1 MTPEILNQA
10 VRICRIR
17 IGEMP
22 TTTDEKIDNAI
33 NEIKNLFGP
42 DNIDSVRLKQE
53 LQTIYS
59 TQIETFRILVGRERR
74 LPWLNEFKANNQSE
88 WKFWKRYREYLENKG
103 FAPRI
108 IENLD
113 ILTDKILD
121 NMFNPRLNDIQLSKK
136 GLVVGQV
143 QSGKTANYTGL
154 ICKAA
159 DAGFNFIIVLA
170 GIHNNLRSQTQAR
183 LDEGFLGFD
192 TQFERFYANNAQN
205 KIGVGRSSL
214 YPNLVAHSI
223 TTSEE
228 KGDFTKRAAGI
239 VNFNTS
245 DPILLVIKKN
255 TKILERLYT
264 WLKTQSNDNKLNS
277 KSVLIIDDEADNASI
292 NTNNTNKKELNPTKI
307 NGWIR
312 KIIDIFN
319 RTAYVG
325 YTATPFA
332 NIFIAQ
338 DDTDLFPRD
347 FIINLPAP
355 SNYIGPE
362 KVFGTSLTPDE
373 NNDDILPI
381 VFKIS
386 DYSNF
391 VPEGH
396 KKDDDKPSF
405 SNIPESLK
413 KAIKCFIVTCAIRI
427 ARGQGNKHNSMLIHL
442 SRFQVWQNT
451 IKNLIEDLF
460 RYYKQEIEAND
471 PDMLEEFRH
480 IFEEDTDNYTSYTS
494 TTKKILNS
502 SLSTIDN
509 NMQVHTWEEIK
520 PLLNQA
526 AQKII
531 VKSINGSSGD
541 VIDYQQNE
549 KTGISVIAI
558 GGDKLSRG
566 LTLEGLSVSY
576 FLRASK
582 MYDTLMQM
590 GRWFGYRPGYVD
602 LCRLFTSP
610 ELNEWFRHITLASEE
625 LRDEFNYL
633 AESGQTP
640 EQYALK
646 VRQHDGVLQI
656 TAINKMRNTTTVE
669 VSWAGK
675 LRETYQLPMDKGLKQ
690 RNLIATQKLINTLGT
705 PEPKEENSD
714 NYLWRNIGPDDICTY
729 FTEFNVAKSL
739 KKVNLE
745 LICDYIK
752 NLEKQGELTSW
763 SVVLMNKKKTQKTFT
778 FDNGIKVGCF
788 DRTRADEIGDDT
800 YFIKKNH
807 IVGNQ
812 TDEFID
818 LDSKCLQSAMIE
830 TQKRFYLGND
840 PQWAN
845 LNQYGKEQKRI
856 ELDLIWDS
864 LPDEEKR
871 KGWAKEYPSPKIV
884 REEYRSVTNPL
895 LIIYPLNPVYSN
907 IKNSDG
913 TIKIGTTSYTVE
925 DTPFIGFAIAF
936 PHSNK
941 PNNAVTYVVNRVAEY
956 AETEDYFENEDDNNY
971 DGE

>member
-10 VRICRIR
+10 VRHCRLI
-17 IGEMP
+17 IGEEAS
-22 TTTDEKIDNAI
+22 TTDVKIDQAI
-33 NEIKNLFGP
+33 AMVTPLFGAE
-42 DNIDSVRLKQE
+42 NIDTIRLKQE

-59 TQIETFRILVGRERR
+59 TQVESFRILVGRERR
-74 LPWLNEFKANNQSE
+74 QPWLNDFKANEQSE
-88 WKFWKRYREYLENKG
+88 WKFWKRYKEYLENKG

-121 NMFNPRLNDIQLSKK
+121 NMFNPKLNDIQLSKK

-183 LDEGFLGFD
+183 LDEGFLGFG
-192 TQFERFYANNAQN
+192 TQFERVYANNAQN
-205 KIGVGRSSL
+205 KIGVGRSTL

-255 TKILERLYT
+255 VSVLKRLYT
-264 WLKTQSNDNKLNS
+264 WLKTQSNDNKINA
-277 KSVLIIDDEADNASI
+277 KSVLVIDDEADNASV
-292 NTNNTNKKELNPTKI
+292 NTNRPELNPTKI
-307 NGWIR
+307 NGLIR
-312 KIIDIFN
+312 DIINIFN
-319 RTAYVG
+319 RNVYVG

-362 KVFGTSLTPDE
+362 KVFGTSIVPND

-381 VFKIS
+381 VSKIS

-396 KKDDDKPSF
+396 KKDGVKPSF
-405 SNIPESLK
+405 DDIPESLK
-413 KAIKCFIVTCAIRI
+413 TAIKCFIVTCAIRI
-427 ARGQGNKHNSMLIHL
+427 ARGQGCKHNSMLIHV
-442 SRFQVWQNT
+442 SRFQIWQNA
-451 IKNLIEDLF
+451 IKDLIEELF
-460 RYYKQEIEAND
+460 RYYKQEVEAND
-471 PDMLEEFRH
+471 PAMLEELRR
-480 IFEEDTDNYTSYTS
+480 IFEADTNNYTSYTS
-494 TTKKILNS
+494 TTNKILNS

-509 NMQVHTWEEIK
+509 NIQVHTWAEIK
-520 PLLNQA
+520 PLLNRA
-526 AQKII
+526 VQKIV

-541 VIDYQQNE
+541 IIDYQQNE
-549 KTGISVIAI
+549 RTGISVIAI

-602 LCRLFTSP
+602 LCRLFTSE

-656 TAINKMRNTTTVE
+656 TAINKMRNTRQIE

-675 LRETYQLPMDKGLKQ
+675 LRETYQLPMGKGLKQ
-690 RNLIATQKLINTLGT
+690 RNLIATQELINTLGT
-705 PEPKEENSD
+705 SEPPQNNKG
-714 NYLWRNIGPDDICTY
+714 NYLWRNVSPEDICTY
-729 FTEFNVAKSL
+729 FAAFNVAKSL

-745 LICDYIK
+745 LICNYVRK
-752 NLEKQGELTSW
+752 LAQQGELTSW
-763 SVVLMNKKKTQKTFT
+763 RVVLMNKKNAQKQFS
-778 FDNGIKVGCF
+778 FGNNINVGCF
-788 DRTRADEIGDDT
+788 DRNRAKEIGDDT
-800 YFIKKNH
+800 YFIRKNH

-812 TDEFID
+812 EDEFID
-818 LDSKCLQSAMIE
+818 IDNEALNDALIE
-830 TQKRFYLGND
+830 TRAKIQD
-840 PQWAN
+840 W
-845 LNQYGKEQKRI
+845 
-856 ELDLIWDS
+856 S
-864 LPDEEKR
+864 
-871 KGWAKEYPSPKIV
+871 KEYPSPKIV
-884 REEYRSVTNPL
+884 REQYRSVTNPL
-895 LIIYPLNPVYSN
+895 LIIYPLNPICAN
-907 IKNSDG
+907 IKNDDG
-913 TIKIGTTSYTVE
+913 TPKNGTIQYAE
-925 DTPFIGFAIAF
+925 IDPPFIGFAISF
-936 PHSNK
+936 PHSDV
-941 PNNAVTYVVNRVAEY
+941 PNNAVSYIVNRVAEY
-956 AETEDYFENEDDNNY
+956 ADTEDNFDNEDDNNY
-971 DGE
+971 DAE

>member
-1 MTPEILNQA
+1 MTPEILNKA
-10 VRICRIR
+10 VRICRIL

-22 TTTDEKIDNAI
+22 STTDEKIDNAI
-33 NEIKNLFGP
+33 NEVKTLFKSE
-42 DNIDSVRLKQE
+42 NIDAIRLKQE

-59 TQIETFRILVGRERR
+59 TQVDTFRILVGRERR
-74 LPWLNEFKANNQSE
+74 QPWLNDFKDNKQSE
-88 WKFWKRYREYLENKG
+88 WKFWERYKEYLKNKG

-113 ILTDKILD
+113 ILTDRILD
-121 NMFNPRLNDIQLSKK
+121 NMFNPKVNDIQISKK

-170 GIHNNLRSQTQAR
+170 GIHNNLRSQTQTR

-192 TQFERFYANNAQN
+192 TQFERVCAENVQN
-205 KIGVGRSSL
+205 KIGVGCGTL
-214 YPNLVAHSI
+214 YRDLVAHSI
-223 TTSEE
+223 TTSKE

-255 TKILERLYT
+255 VSVLKRLYT
-264 WLKTQSNDNKLNS
+264 WLKTQSSDNKINS
-277 KSVLIIDDEADNASI
+277 KSVLVIDDEADNASV
-292 NTNNTNKKELNPTKI
+292 NTNKPELNPTKI
-307 NGWIR
+307 NGLIR
-312 KIIDIFN
+312 DILNIFN
-319 RTAYVG
+319 RNVYVG

-362 KVFGTSLTPDE
+362 KVFGTSIVPDDS
-373 NNDDILPI
+373 NDDVLPI

-396 KKDDDKPSF
+396 KKEDAKPSF
-405 SNIPESLK
+405 CDIPESLK
-413 KAIKCFIVTCAIRI
+413 TAVKCFILTCAIRI

-442 SRFQVWQNT
+442 SRFQIWQNA
-451 IKNLIEDLF
+451 IKDLIEELF

-471 PDMLEEFRH
+471 PAMLEEFRH
-480 IFEEDTDNYTSYTS
+480 IFEEDSDNYTSYTS
-494 TTKKILNS
+494 TTRKILNS

-509 NMQVHTWEEIK
+509 NMQIHEWEEIK
-520 PLLNQA
+520 PLLNRA

-541 VIDYQQNE
+541 VIDYQQHE

-640 EQYALK
+640 DQYALK
-646 VRQHDGVLQI
+646 VRQHDGALQI
-656 TAINKMRNTTTVE
+656 TAINKMRNTTQIE

-690 RNLIATQKLINTLGT
+690 RNLIATQELINTLGT
-705 PEPKEENSD
+705 SEPPQNNKG
-714 NYLWRNIGPDDICTY
+714 NYLWRNVSPEDICTY
-729 FTEFNVAKSL
+729 FAAFNVAKSL

-745 LICDYIK
+745 LICNYVRK
-752 NLEKQGELTSW
+752 LAQQGELTSW
-763 SVVLMNKKKTQKTFT
+763 RVVLMNKKNAQKQFS
-778 FDNGIKVGCF
+778 FGNNINVGCF
-788 DRTRADEIGDDT
+788 DRNRAKEIGDDT
-800 YFIKKNH
+800 YFIRKNH

-812 TDEFID
+812 EDEFID
-818 LDSKCLQSAMIE
+818 IDNEALNDALIE
-830 TQKRFYLGND
+830 TR
-840 PQWAN
+840 A
-845 LNQYGKEQKRI
+845 RI
-856 ELDLIWDS
+856 QDWS
-864 LPDEEKR
+864 
-871 KGWAKEYPSPKIV
+871 KEYPSPKIV
-884 REEYRSVTNPL
+884 REQYRSVTNPL
-895 LIIYPLNPVYSN
+895 LIIYPLNPICAN
-907 IKNSDG
+907 IKNDDG
-913 TIKIGTTSYTVE
+913 TPKNGTIQYAE
-925 DTPFIGFAIAF
+925 IDPPFIGFAISF
-936 PHSNK
+936 PHSDV
-941 PNNAVTYVVNRVAEY
+941 PNNAVSYIVNRVAEY
-956 AETEDYFENEDDNNY
+956 ADTEDNFDNEDDNNY
-971 DGE
+971 DAE

>member
-1 MTPEILNQA
+1 MITDVLNKA
-10 VRICRIR
+10 VRHCRLI
-17 IGEMP
+17 IGEES
-22 TTTDEKIDNAI
+22 TTTDAKIDEAI
-33 NEIKNLFGP
+33 EMVKVLLGAE
-42 DNIDSVRLKQE
+42 NIDSIHLKQE

-59 TQIETFRILVGRERR
+59 TQVEAFRILVGRERR
-74 LPWLNEFKANNQSE
+74 QPWLNDFKANDQSE
-88 WKFWKRYREYLENKG
+88 WKFWKRYVEYLENKG

-113 ILTDKILD
+113 ILTDRILD
-121 NMFNPRLNDIQLSKK
+121 NTFNPKLNDIQLSKK

-192 TQFERFYANNAQN
+192 TQFERVYANNKES
-205 KIGVGRSSL
+205 KIGVGKGAL

-255 TKILERLYT
+255 VSILKRLYT
-264 WLKTQSNDNKLNS
+264 WLKTQSAGNKINS
-277 KSVLIIDDEADNASI
+277 KSVLIIDDEADNASV
-292 NTNNTNKKELNPTKI
+292 NTNKPDLNPTKI
-307 NGWIR
+307 NGLIR
-312 KIIDIFN
+312 DIINIFN
-319 RTAYVG
+319 RNVYVG

-362 KVFGTSLTPDE
+362 KVFGTSLTPDDS
-373 NNDDILPI
+373 NDDVLPI
-381 VFKIS
+381 VFKTT
-386 DYSNF
+386 DYTEF
-391 VPEGH
+391 IPEGH
-396 KKDDDKPSF
+396 KKDDTKPSF
-405 SNIPESLK
+405 SDLPESLK
-413 KAIKCFIVTCAIRI
+413 TAVKCFIVTCAIRI

-442 SRFQVWQNT
+442 SRFQIWQNS
-451 IKNLIEDLF
+451 IKDLVEQLF

-471 PDMLEEFRH
+471 LATIEEFRR
-480 IFEEDTDNYTSYTS
+480 IFEEDTENYTSYTS
-494 TTKKILNS
+494 TTKNILNS

-509 NMQVHTWEEIK
+509 NMQVHSWEEIK
-520 PLLNQA
+520 PLLKKTA
-526 AQKII
+526 DKII

-549 KTGISVIAI
+549 KTGVSVIAI

-625 LRDEFNYL
+625 LRAEFNYL

-646 VRQHDGVLQI
+646 VRQHDGALQI
-656 TAINKMRNTTTVE
+656 TAINKMRNTTQIE

-675 LRETYQLPMDKGLKQ
+675 LRETYQLPMDKGLKK
-690 RNLIATQKLINTLGT
+690 RNLIATQELINSLGT
-705 PEPKEENSD
+705 PEPKENNSG
-714 NYLWRNIGPDDICTY
+714 NYLWRNVSPEDICNY
-729 FTEFNVAKSL
+729 FSEFNVAKSL

-745 LICDYIK
+745 LICKYIR
-752 NLEKQGELTSW
+752 NLVEQGELTSW
-763 SVVLMNKKKTQKTFT
+763 RVVLMSKNAQKKYSFG
-778 FDNGIKVGCF
+778 NGIIAGCF
-788 DRTRADEIGDDT
+788 DRTRANEIGDDT
-800 YFIKKNH
+800 YFIRKNH

-818 LDSKCLQSAMIE
+818 LDEETINAAIE
-830 TQKRFYLGND
+830 RTIAKK
-840 PQWAN
+840 
-845 LNQYGKEQKRI
+845 KEQG
-856 ELDLIWDS
+856 LDWD
-864 LPDEEKR
+864 KN
-871 KGWAKEYPSPKIV
+871 YPSPKIV
-884 REEYRSVTNPL
+884 REEFRPVTNPL
-895 LIIYPLNPVYSN
+895 LIIYPLNPIHANIMNADGS
-907 IKNSDG
+907 IKND
-913 TIKIGTTSYTVE
+913 TIQYKDE
-925 DTPFIGFAIAF
+925 DDPFIGFAIVF
-936 PHSNK
+936 PSSRLHD
-941 PNNAVTYVVNRVAEY
+941 NAVSYTVNRVAEY
-956 AETEDYFENEDDNNY
+956 AEIEDNFDNEDDNYY
-971 DGE
+971 DAE

>member
-1 MTPEILNQA
+1 MTPEEKYQA
-10 VRICRIR
+10 IQICRQL
-17 IGEMP
+17 IGIDK
-22 TTTDEKIDNAI
+22 TVTTDSEIDQAI
-33 NEIKNLFGP
+33 NKVSLLISLDDNDTKKIK
-42 DNIDSVRLKQE
+42 RE

-59 TQIETFRILVGRERR
+59 TQIETFRILVGRERQ
-74 LPWLNEFKANNQSE
+74 LPWLNEFKANEQSE

-103 FAPRI
+103 FAPRV

-113 ILTDKILD
+113 ILTDRILD
-121 NMFNPRLNDIQLSKK
+121 NMFNPQLSDIKLSKK

-159 DAGFNFIIVLA
+159 DAGFNFIIILA

-192 TQFERFYANNAQN
+192 TQFERVYANNAQN
-205 KIGVGRSSL
+205 KIGVGRSTL

-255 TKILERLYT
+255 VSVLRRLYT
-264 WLKTQSNDNKLNS
+264 WLRTQSDDGKINS
-277 KSVLIIDDEADNASI
+277 KSVLVIDDEADNASV
-292 NTNNTNKKELNPTKI
+292 NTNKSELDPTRI
-307 NGWIR
+307 NGLIR
-312 KIIDIFN
+312 DIINLFN
-319 RTAYVG
+319 RNAYVG

-355 SNYIGPE
+355 SNYVGPE
-362 KVFGTSLTPDE
+362 KVFGTSLTPED
-373 NNDDILPI
+373 NNEDILPI
-381 VFKIS
+381 VFKVS
-386 DYSNF
+386 DYSSF

-396 KKDDDKPSF
+396 KKDDNKPSF
-405 SNIPESLK
+405 DDIPESLK
-413 KAIKCFIVTCAIRI
+413 TAIKCFIITCAIRI
-427 ARGQGNKHNSMLIHL
+427 ARGQGYKHNSMLIHL

-451 IKNLIEDLF
+451 IKELVEQLF
-460 RYYKQEIEAND
+460 RFYKQEIEAND
-471 PDMLEEFRH
+471 PSMIEELRR
-480 IFEEDTDNYTSYTS
+480 IFEEDSINYTSYIS
-494 TTKKILNS
+494 TTAKILNS
-502 SLSTIDN
+502 SLSDIDN
-509 NMQVHTWEEIK
+509 NMQVHSWEEIK
-520 PLLNQA
+520 PLLNRA

-541 VIDYQQNE
+541 VIDYQQYEN
-549 KTGISVIAI
+549 TGVSVIAI

-590 GRWFGYRPGYVD
+590 GRWFGYRAGYVD

-656 TAINKMRNTTTVE
+656 TAINKMRNTRQIE

-690 RNLIATQKLINTLGT
+690 RNLIATQELIDTLGT
-705 PEPKEENSD
+705 PEPKENNNG
-714 NYLWRNIGPDDICTY
+714 NYLWRNVSPENICTY
-729 FTEFNVAKSL
+729 FTAFNVAKSL

-745 LICDYIK
+745 LICNYIR
-752 NLEKQGELTSW
+752 NLVQQGELTSW
-763 SVVLMNKKKTQKTFT
+763 SVVLMNKENASKQFS
-778 FDNGIKVGCF
+778 FGNGITVGCF
-788 DRTRADEIGDDT
+788 DRSRANEIGDDT
-800 YFIKKNH
+800 YFIRKNH
-807 IVGNQ
+807 IIGNQ
-812 TDEFID
+812 KDEFID
-818 LDSKCLQSAMIE
+818 IDENTQIE
-830 TQKRFYLGND
+830 ALSRTVSLMQG
-840 PQWAN
+840 Q
-845 LNQYGKEQKRI
+845 GKV
-856 ELDLIWDS
+856 WDKS
-864 LPDEEKR
+864 
-871 KGWAKEYPSPKIV
+871 YPSPKIV
-884 REEYRSVTNPL
+884 REEYRQVTNPL
-895 LIIYPLNPVYSN
+895 LIIYPLNPACAN
-907 IKNSDG
+907 IKNENGSIKDG
-913 TIKIGTTSYTVE
+913 TVSYTLE
-925 DTPFIGFAIAF
+925 DSPFVGFAISF
-936 PHSNK
+936 PHSNV
-941 PNNAVTYVVNRVAEY
+941 PNNAVSYVVNRVAEY
-956 AETEDYFENEDDNNY
+956 EETEDNFDNENDNIY
-971 DGE
+971 DAE

>member
-10 VRICRIR
+10 VRHCRLI
-17 IGEMP
+17 IGEES
-22 TTTDEKIDNAI
+22 TTTDAKIDQAI
-33 NEIKNLFGP
+33 EMVKNLLGAE
-42 DNIDSVRLKQE
+42 NIDTTRLKRE

-59 TQIETFRILVGRERR
+59 TQIESFRILVGRERR
-74 LPWLNEFKANNQSE
+74 QPWLNDFKANEQSE
-88 WKFWKRYREYLENKG
+88 WKFWKRYKEYLENKG

-113 ILTDKILD
+113 ILTDRILD
-121 NMFNPRLNDIQLSKK
+121 NMFNPKLNDIVLDKK

-192 TQFERFYANNAQN
+192 TQFERVYANNAQN
-205 KIGVGRSSL
+205 KIGVGRSTL

-228 KGDFTKRAAGI
+228 KGDFTRRAAGI
-239 VNFNTS
+239 VNFNTA

-255 TKILERLYT
+255 VSVLRRLYS
-264 WLKTQSNDNKLNS
+264 WLSTQPNVNS
-277 KSVLIIDDEADNASI
+277 KSVLVIDDEADNASV
-292 NTNNTNKKELNPTKI
+292 NTNRPELNPTRI
-307 NGWIR
+307 NGLIR
-312 KIIDIFN
+312 DIINIFN

-362 KVFGTSLTPDE
+362 IVFGTSLTPDE

-381 VFKIS
+381 VFRVS

-405 SNIPESLK
+405 SDLPESLK
-413 KAIKCFIVTCAIRI
+413 TAIKCFIVTCAIRI

-442 SRFQVWQNT
+442 SRFQMWQNS
-451 IKNLIEDLF
+451 IKEIVEQLF

-471 PDMLEEFRH
+471 PAILEEFRC

-494 TTKKILNS
+494 TTNRILNS
-502 SLSTIDN
+502 SFSNIDN
-509 NMQVHTWEEIK
+509 GMQLHTWEEIK
-520 PLLNQA
+520 PLLNRA

-541 VIDYQQNE
+541 VIDYQQNDR
-549 KTGISVIAI
+549 TGISVIAI

-656 TAINKMRNTTTVE
+656 TAINKMRNTRQIE

-675 LRETYQLPMDKGLKQ
+675 LRETYQLPMDRGLKQ
-690 RNLIATQKLINTLGT
+690 RNLVATQDLVNSLGT
-705 PEPKEENSD
+705 PENQKG
-714 NYLWRNIGPDDICTY
+714 NYLWKNVSPEDICVY
-729 FTEFNVAKSL
+729 FSAFNVAKSL

-745 LICDYIK
+745 LICKYIR
-752 NLEKQGELTSW
+752 NLAQQGELTSW
-763 SVVLMNKKKTQKTFT
+763 RVVLMNKGNAQKQFS
-778 FDNGIKVGCF
+778 FGRGINVGCF
-788 DRTRADEIGDDT
+788 DRNRAKEIGDDT
-800 YFIKKNH
+800 YFIRKNH

-812 TDEFID
+812 TDEF
-818 LDSKCLQSAMIE
+818 
-830 TQKRFYLGND
+830 
-840 PQWAN
+840 
-845 LNQYGKEQKRI
+845 
-856 ELDLIWDS
+856 LDL
-864 LPDEEKR
+864 EEDVLNEALNKTISTMR
-871 KGWAKEYPSPKIV
+871 EQGKDWTKPYPSPKIV
-884 REEYRSVTNPL
+884 REEFRSPTNPL
-895 LIIYPLNPVYSN
+895 LIIYPLNPVCAN
-907 IKNSDG
+907 IKNVDG
-913 TIKIGTTSYTVE
+913 SIKVGTTQYTEE

-936 PHSNK
+936 PHSNI
-941 PNNAVTYVVNRVAEY
+941 PNNAVAYVVNRIAEF
-956 AETEDYFENEDDNNY
+956 AETEDNFDNEDDNNY

>member
-10 VRICRIR
+10 VRHCRLI
-17 IGEMP
+17 IGEET
-22 TTTDEKIDNAI
+22 TTTDAKIDRAI
-33 NEIKNLFGP
+33 EMVKNLLGAE
-42 DNIDSVRLKQE
+42 NIDTIRLKQE

-59 TQIETFRILVGRERR
+59 TQVDTFRILVGRERR
-74 LPWLNEFKANNQSE
+74 QPWLNDFKANEQSE
-88 WKFWKRYREYLENKG
+88 WKFWKRYKEYLENKG

-113 ILTDKILD
+113 ILTDRILD
-121 NMFNPRLNDIQLSKK
+121 NMFNPKVNDIQISKK

-170 GIHNNLRSQTQAR
+170 GIHNNLRSQTQTR

-192 TQFERFYANNAQN
+192 TQFERVYANNAQN
-205 KIGVGRSSL
+205 KIGVGRSTL

-255 TKILERLYT
+255 VSVLKRLYT
-264 WLKTQSNDNKLNS
+264 WLKTQSSDNKINS
-277 KSVLIIDDEADNASI
+277 KSVLVIDDEADNASV
-292 NTNNTNKKELNPTKI
+292 NTNKPELNPTKI
-307 NGWIR
+307 NGLIR
-312 KIIDIFN
+312 DILNIFN
-319 RTAYVG
+319 RNVYVG

-373 NNDDILPI
+373 INDDILPI
-381 VFKIS
+381 VFKVS

-405 SNIPESLK
+405 SDIPESLK
-413 KAIKCFIVTCAIRI
+413 TAIKCFIVTCAIRI

-442 SRFQVWQNT
+442 SRFQIWQNA
-451 IKNLIEDLF
+451 IKDLIEELF

-471 PDMLEEFRH
+471 PAMLEEFRH
-480 IFEEDTDNYTSYTS
+480 IFEEDSDNYTSYTS
-494 TTKKILNS
+494 TTRKILNS

-509 NMQVHTWEEIK
+509 NMQIHEWEEIK
-520 PLLNQA
+520 PLLNRA

-541 VIDYQQNE
+541 VIDYQQHE

-656 TAINKMRNTTTVE
+656 TAINKMRNTRQIE

-690 RNLIATQKLINTLGT
+690 RNLIATQELIGTLGT
-705 PEPKEENSD
+705 PESKENNKG
-714 NYLWRNIGPDDICTY
+714 NYLWRNVSPDDICTY
-729 FTEFNVAKSL
+729 FSAFNVAKSL

-745 LICDYIK
+745 LICNYIK
-752 NLEKQGELTSW
+752 KLAQQGELTSW
-763 SVVLMNKKKTQKTFT
+763 RVVLMNKQNAIKQFS
-778 FDNGIKVGCF
+778 FGNGIDVGCF
-788 DRTRADEIGDDT
+788 DRTRAKEIGDDT
-800 YFIKKNH
+800 YFIRKNH

-812 TDEFID
+812 EDEFID
-818 LDSKCLQSAMIE
+818 IDKNVQEIALEKTKSTMH
-830 TQKRFYLGND
+830 
-840 PQWAN
+840 
-845 LNQYGKEQKRI
+845 NQGKEWNK
-856 ELDLIWDS
+856 S
-864 LPDEEKR
+864 
-871 KGWAKEYPSPKIV
+871 YPSPKIV
-884 REEYRSVTNPL
+884 REEFRSVTNPL
-895 LIIYPLNPVYSN
+895 LIIYPLNPVYAN
-907 IKNSDG
+907 IKNADG
-913 TIKIGTTSYTVE
+913 TIKSGTIQYTEE
-925 DTPFIGFAIAF
+925 DTPFIGFAISF
-936 PHSNK
+936 PHSEVRD
-941 PNNAVTYVVNRVAEY
+941 NAVAYAVNRISEY
-956 AETEDYFENEDDNNY
+956 AETEDIFDNEDDNNY
-971 DGE
+971 DAE

>member
-10 VRICRIR
+10 VRHCRLI
-17 IGEMP
+17 IGEES
-22 TTTDEKIDNAI
+22 TTTDAKIDQAI
-33 NEIKNLFGP
+33 EMVKHLLGAE
-42 DNIDSVRLKQE
+42 NIDTIRLKRE

-74 LPWLNEFKANNQSE
+74 QPWLNDLKASGQSE
-88 WKFWKRYREYLENKG
+88 WKFWKRYKEYLENKG

-113 ILTDKILD
+113 ILTDRILD
-121 NMFNPRLNDIQLSKK
+121 NMFNPKLNDIVLGKK

-192 TQFERFYANNAQN
+192 TQFERVYANNAQN
-205 KIGVGRSSL
+205 KIGVGRSTL

-239 VNFNTS
+239 VNFNTA

-255 TKILERLYT
+255 VSVLRRLYS
-264 WLKTQSNDNKLNS
+264 WLSTQSNDSKNS
-277 KSVLIIDDEADNASI
+277 KSVLVIDDEADNASI
-292 NTNNTNKKELNPTKI
+292 NTNRPELNPTRI
-307 NGWIR
+307 NGLIR
-312 KIIDIFN
+312 DIINIFN

-381 VFKIS
+381 VFRVS

-405 SNIPESLK
+405 SDLPESLK
-413 KAIKCFIVTCAIRI
+413 TAIKCFIVTCAIRI
-427 ARGQGNKHNSMLIHL
+427 ARGQSNRHNSMLIHL
-442 SRFQVWQNT
+442 SRFQIWQNS
-451 IKNLIEDLF
+451 IKELVEQLF

-471 PDMLEEFRH
+471 PAILEEFRC

-494 TTKKILNS
+494 TTNKILNS
-502 SLSTIDN
+502 SFSNIDN
-509 NMQVHTWEEIK
+509 DMQLHTWEEIK
-520 PLLNQA
+520 PLLNRA

-549 KTGISVIAI
+549 RTGISVIAI

-656 TAINKMRNTTTVE
+656 TAINKMRNTRQIE

-675 LRETYQLPMDKGLKQ
+675 LRETYQLPMDRGLKQ
-690 RNLIATQKLINTLGT
+690 RNLVATQELINSLGT
-705 PEPKEENSD
+705 PENQKG
-714 NYLWRNIGPDDICTY
+714 NYLWKNVSPEDICAY
-729 FTEFNVAKSL
+729 FSAFNVAKSL

-745 LICDYIK
+745 LICNYIR
-752 NLEKQGELTSW
+752 NLVQQGELTSW
-763 SVVLMNKKKTQKTFT
+763 RVVLMNKGNAQKQFS
-778 FDNGIKVGCF
+778 FGSGINVGCF
-788 DRTRADEIGDDT
+788 DRNRAKEIGDDT
-800 YFIKKNH
+800 YFIRKNH

-818 LDSKCLQSAMIE
+818 LEEDV
-830 TQKRFYLGND
+830 
-840 PQWAN
+840 
-845 LNQYGKEQKRI
+845 LNEALNKTISTMLEQGKDWNKT
-856 ELDLIWDS
+856 
-864 LPDEEKR
+864 
-871 KGWAKEYPSPKIV
+871 YPSPKIV
-884 REEYRSVTNPL
+884 REEFRSTANPL
-895 LIIYPLNPVYSN
+895 LIIYPLNPICAN
-907 IKNSDG
+907 IINADGSIKAG
-913 TIKIGTTSYTVE
+913 TIQYKEE

-936 PHSNK
+936 PHSNI
-941 PNNAVTYVVNRVAEY
+941 PNNAVAYVVNRIAEF
-956 AETEDYFENEDDNNY
+956 AETEDNFDNEDDNNY

>member
-1 MTPEILNQA
+1 MTPETLNQA
-10 VRICRIR
+10 VRHCRLL
-17 IGEMP
+17 IGEEAS
-22 TTTDEKIDNAI
+22 TTDEKIDGAI
-33 NEIKNLFGP
+33 EMVKNLLGA
-42 DNIDSVRLKQE
+42 DNIDAVRLKRE

-59 TQIETFRILVGRERR
+59 TQIEAFRILVGRERR
-74 LPWLNEFKANNQSE
+74 QPWLNEFKANEQSE
-88 WKFWKRYREYLENKG
+88 WRFWKRYKEYLENKS

-121 NMFNPRLNDIQLSKK
+121 NMFNPKLNDIVLDKK

-192 TQFERFYANNAQN
+192 TQFERVYANNAQN
-205 KIGVGRSSL
+205 KIGVGRSTL

-255 TKILERLYT
+255 TKVLERLYT
-264 WLKTQSNDNKLNS
+264 WLKTQSNDNKVNS
-277 KSVLIIDDEADNASI
+277 KSVLIIDDEADNASV
-292 NTNNTNKKELNPTKI
+292 NTNKKELNPTKI

-312 KIIDIFN
+312 DIINIFN

-355 SNYIGPE
+355 PNYIGPE

-381 VFKIS
+381 VFKVT

-405 SNIPESLK
+405 SDLPESLK
-413 KAIKCFIVTCAIRI
+413 TAIKCFIVTCAIRI

-442 SRFQVWQNT
+442 SRFQIWQNS
-451 IKNLIEDLF
+451 IKELVEQLF

-471 PDMLEEFRH
+471 AAILEEFRC
-480 IFEEDTDNYTSYTS
+480 IFEEDTDIYTSYTS
-494 TTKKILNS
+494 TTNKILNS
-502 SLSTIDN
+502 SFSNIDN
-509 NMQVHTWEEIK
+509 DMQLHTWEEIK
-520 PLLNQA
+520 PLLNRA

-541 VIDYQQNE
+541 VIDYQQND

-625 LRDEFNYL
+625 LRDDFNYM

-656 TAINKMRNTTTVE
+656 TAINKMRNTKQIE

-675 LRETYQLPMDKGLKQ
+675 LRETYQLPMDRGLKQ
-690 RNLIATQKLINTLGT
+690 RNLVATQELINSLGT
-705 PEPKEENSD
+705 PENQKG
-714 NYLWRNIGPDDICTY
+714 NYLWKNISPEKICTY
-729 FTEFNVAKSL
+729 FSAFNVAKSL

-745 LICDYIK
+745 LICNYIR
-752 NLEKQGELTSW
+752 NLAQQGELTSW
-763 SVVLMNKKKTQKTFT
+763 RIVLMNKENAQKKFS
-778 FDNGIKVGCF
+778 FGSDISVGCF
-788 DRTRADEIGDDT
+788 DRNRAKEIGDDT
-800 YFIKKNH
+800 YFIRKNH

-818 LDSKCLQSAMIE
+818 LEEDV
-830 TQKRFYLGND
+830 
-840 PQWAN
+840 
-845 LNQYGKEQKRI
+845 LNEALNKTIITMRDQGKDWNK
-856 ELDLIWDS
+856 
-864 LPDEEKR
+864 
-871 KGWAKEYPSPKIV
+871 AYPSPKIV
-884 REEYRSVTNPL
+884 REEFRSVTNPL
-895 LIIYPLNPVYSN
+895 LIIYPLNPICAN
-907 IKNSDG
+907 IKNNDDSIKVG
-913 TIKIGTTSYTVE
+913 TIQYKEE

-936 PHSNK
+936 PHSNI
-941 PNNAVTYVVNRVAEY
+941 PNNAVAYVVNRIAEF
-956 AETEDYFENEDDNNY
+956 AETEDNFDNEDDNNY

>member
-1 MTPEILNQA
+1 MTSEILNQA
-10 VRICRIR
+10 VRHCRLI
-17 IGEMP
+17 IGEES
-22 TTTDEKIDNAI
+22 TTTDAKIDQAI
-33 NEIKNLFGP
+33 EMVKNLLGAE
-42 DNIDSVRLKQE
+42 NIDTIRLKRE

-74 LPWLNEFKANNQSE
+74 QPWLNDFKANEQSE
-88 WKFWKRYREYLENKG
+88 WKFWKRYKEYLENKG

-113 ILTDKILD
+113 ILTDRILD
-121 NMFNPRLNDIQLSKK
+121 NMFNPKLNDIVLGKK

-192 TQFERFYANNAQN
+192 TQFERVYANNAQN
-205 KIGVGRSSL
+205 KIGVGRSTL

-255 TKILERLYT
+255 VSVLRRLYS
-264 WLKTQSNDNKLNS
+264 WLSTQSNDSKNS
-277 KSVLIIDDEADNASI
+277 KSVLVIDDEADNASV
-292 NTNNTNKKELNPTKI
+292 NTNRPELNPTRI
-307 NGWIR
+307 NGLIR
-312 KIIDIFN
+312 DIINIFN
-319 RTAYVG
+319 RNVYVG

-381 VFKIS
+381 VFRVS

-396 KKDDDKPSF
+396 KKDDDKPSI
-405 SNIPESLK
+405 SDLPESLK
-413 KAIKCFIVTCAIRI
+413 TAIKCFIVTCAIRI

-442 SRFQVWQNT
+442 SRFQIWQNT
-451 IKNLIEDLF
+451 IKEIVEQLF

-471 PDMLEEFRH
+471 PSILEEFRC

-494 TTKKILNS
+494 TTNKILNS
-502 SLSTIDN
+502 SFSNIDN
-509 NMQVHTWEEIK
+509 DMRLHTWEEIK
-520 PLLNQA
+520 PLLNRA

-541 VIDYQQNE
+541 VIDYQQNDR
-549 KTGISVIAI
+549 TGISVIAI

-656 TAINKMRNTTTVE
+656 TAINKMRNTRQIE

-675 LRETYQLPMDKGLKQ
+675 LRETYQLPMDRGLKQ
-690 RNLIATQKLINTLGT
+690 RNLVATQELINSLGT
-705 PEPKEENSD
+705 PENQKG
-714 NYLWRNIGPDDICTY
+714 NYLWKNVSPEDICTY
-729 FTEFNVAKSL
+729 FSAFNVAKSL

-745 LICDYIK
+745 LICKYIRK
-752 NLEKQGELTSW
+752 LAQQGELTSW
-763 SVVLMNKKKTQKTFT
+763 RVVLMNKENAQKHFS
-778 FDNGIKVGCF
+778 FSSGINVGCF
-788 DRTRADEIGDDT
+788 DRNRAKEIGDDT
-800 YFIKKNH
+800 YFIRKNH

-818 LDSKCLQSAMIE
+818 LE
-830 TQKRFYLGND
+830 EGV
-840 PQWAN
+840 
-845 LNQYGKEQKRI
+845 LNEALNKTVITMQEQGKNWNKT
-856 ELDLIWDS
+856 
-864 LPDEEKR
+864 
-871 KGWAKEYPSPKIV
+871 YPSPKIV
-884 REEYRSVTNPL
+884 REEFRSPTNPL
-895 LIIYPLNPVYSN
+895 LIIYPLNPVCAN
-907 IKNSDG
+907 IYINDLPKAG
-913 TIKIGTTSYTVE
+913 TIQYTEE

-936 PHSNK
+936 PHSNIS
-941 PNNAVTYVVNRVAEY
+941 NNAVAYVVNRIDEF
-956 AETEDYFENEDDNNY
+956 AETEDNFDNEDDNNY

>member
-1 MTPEILNQA
+1 MLNQA

-17 IGEMP
+17 IGEIS
-22 TTTDEKIDNAI
+22 TTTDAKINNAI
-33 NEIKNLFGP
+33 NEVKALFGAN
-42 DNIDSVRLKQE
+42 NIDAIRLKQE
-53 LQTIYS
+53 LQAIYS
-59 TQIETFRILVGRERR
+59 TQVDTFRILVGRERR
-74 LPWLNEFKANNQSE
+74 QPWLKDFKANEQSE
-88 WKFWKRYREYLENKG
+88 WKFWKRYKEYLENKG

-113 ILTDKILD
+113 SLTDKILD
-121 NMFNPRLNDIQLSKK
+121 NMFNPKINDIQLSKK

-192 TQFERFYANNAQN
+192 TQFERVYANNAQN
-205 KIGVGRSSL
+205 KIGVGRSTQ

-255 TKILERLYT
+255 VSVLKRLYT
-264 WLKTQSNDNKLNS
+264 WLKTQSNDSKINS
-277 KSVLIIDDEADNASI
+277 KSVLVIDDEADNASI
-292 NTNNTNKKELNPTKI
+292 NTNKSDMDPTKI
-307 NGWIR
+307 NGLIR
-312 KIIDIFN
+312 DITNIFN
-319 RTAYVG
+319 RNVYVG

-355 SNYIGPE
+355 SNYIGPD
-362 KVFGTSLTPDE
+362 KVFGTTLIPDE
-373 NNDDILPI
+373 SNDDILPI
-381 VFKIS
+381 VSKVS

-396 KKDDDKPSF
+396 KKDGRKPSF
-405 SNIPESLK
+405 DDIPESLK
-413 KAIKCFIVTCAIRI
+413 TAIKCFIVTCAIRI
-427 ARGQGNKHNSMLIHL
+427 ARGQVNKHNSMLIHL
-442 SRFQVWQNT
+442 SRYQIWQNS
-451 IKNLIEDLF
+451 IKELIEQLF
-460 RYYKQEIEAND
+460 RFYKQEIEAND
-471 PDMLEEFRH
+471 PAMLEEFRH

-502 SLSTIDN
+502 SLATIDN
-509 NMQVHTWEEIK
+509 NMQIHTWEEIK
-520 PLLNQA
+520 PLLNRA

-541 VIDYQQNE
+541 VIDYQQND

-656 TAINKMRNTTTVE
+656 TAINKMRNTKQIE

-690 RNLIATQKLINTLGT
+690 RNLIATQELINSLGM
-705 PEPKEENSD
+705 PEPKENNSG
-714 NYLWRNIGPDDICTY
+714 NYLWRNVSPESICTY
-729 FTEFNVAKSL
+729 FTAFNVAKSL
-739 KKVNLE
+739 KKVNLD

-752 NLEKQGELTSW
+752 NLVQQGELTSW
-763 SVVLMNKKKTQKTFT
+763 CVVLMNKENAQKRFS
-778 FDNGIKVGCF
+778 FDNGIDVGCF

-800 YFIKKNH
+800 YFIRKNH
-807 IVGNQ
+807 IIGNQ

-818 LDSKCLQSAMIE
+818 LSDDIL
-830 TQKRFYLGND
+830 ND
-840 PQWAN
+840 ARN
-845 LNQYGKEQKRI
+845 KTVISMLNQGKEWNKT
-856 ELDLIWDS
+856 
-864 LPDEEKR
+864 
-871 KGWAKEYPSPKIV
+871 YPSPKIV
-884 REEYRSVTNPL
+884 REEFRPVTNPL
-895 LIIYPLNPVYSN
+895 LIIYPLNPICAN
-907 IKNSDG
+907 IKNADGSSKSG
-913 TIKIGTTSYTVE
+913 TIQYVE
-925 DTPFIGFAIAF
+925 TDSPFVGFAIAF
-936 PHSNK
+936 PNSNVRD
-941 PNNAVTYVVNRVAEY
+941 NAVTYTVNRVAEY
-956 AETEDYFENEDDNNY
+956 AETEDNFDNEDDNNY
-971 DGE
+971 DA

>member
-1 MTPEILNQA
+1 MTPDILNQA

-17 IGEMP
+17 IGEKN
-22 TTTDEKIDNAI
+22 TATDEEIDCAI
-33 NEIKNLFGP
+33 NDVKSLFGS
-42 DNIDSVRLKQE
+42 DNIDAIRLKQE

-59 TQIETFRILVGRERR
+59 TQVDTFRILVGRDRR
-74 LPWLNEFKANNQSE
+74 QPWLNDFKANGQSE
-88 WKFWKRYREYLENKG
+88 WKFWKRYKEYLENKG

-121 NMFNPRLNDIQLSKK
+121 NMFNPKINDIQLSKK

-192 TQFERFYANNAQN
+192 TQFERVYANNAQN
-205 KIGVGRSSL
+205 KIGVGRSTQF
-214 YPNLVAHSI
+214 PNLVAHSI

-228 KGDFTKRAAGI
+228 KGDFTKHAAGI

-255 TKILERLYT
+255 VSVLKRLYT
-264 WLKTQSNDNKLNS
+264 WLKTQSNNSKINS
-277 KSVLIIDDEADNASI
+277 KSVLVVDDEADNASV
-292 NTNNTNKKELNPTKI
+292 NTNKPELNPTKI
-307 NGWIR
+307 NGLIR
-312 KIIDIFN
+312 DIINIFN
-319 RTAYVG
+319 RNVYVG

-355 SNYIGPE
+355 TNYIGPE

-373 NNDDILPI
+373 SNDDILPI
-381 VFKIS
+381 VFKVS

-405 SNIPESLK
+405 SDIPESLK
-413 KAIKCFIVTCAIRI
+413 TAIKCFIVTCAIRI

-442 SRFQVWQNT
+442 SRFQIWQNS

-471 PDMLEEFRH
+471 RTMLEEFRH

-494 TTKKILNS
+494 TTNKILNS
-502 SLSTIDN
+502 SLATIDN
-509 NMQVHTWEEIK
+509 NMQIHTWEEIK
-520 PLLNQA
+520 PLLNRA
-526 AQKII
+526 VQKII

-549 KTGISVIAI
+549 RNGISVIAI

-656 TAINKMRNTTTVE
+656 TAINKMRNTKQIE

-690 RNLIATQKLINTLGT
+690 RNLIATQELVNILGT
-705 PEPKEENSD
+705 PEPKENNSD
-714 NYLWRNIGPDDICTY
+714 NYLWRNVSPEDVCTY
-729 FTEFNVAKSL
+729 FTAFNVAKSL

-745 LICDYIK
+745 LICNYIRK
-752 NLEKQGELTSW
+752 LVQQGELTSW
-763 SVVLMNKKKTQKTFT
+763 HVVLMNKENANKKFS
-778 FDNGIKVGCF
+778 FGPSIDVGCF

-818 LDSKCLQSAMIE
+818 IDEDI
-830 TQKRFYLGND
+830 
-840 PQWAN
+840 
-845 LNQYGKEQKRI
+845 LNEALNNTIATMHEQGKDWNK
-856 ELDLIWDS
+856 S
-864 LPDEEKR
+864 
-871 KGWAKEYPSPKIV
+871 YPSPKIV
-884 REEYRSVTNPL
+884 RERFRSVINPL
-895 LIIYPLNPVYSN
+895 LIIYPLNPVYAN
-907 IKNSDG
+907 IKNADG
-913 TIKIGTTSYTVE
+913 TIKSGTIQYTEE
-925 DTPFIGFAIAF
+925 DSPFIGFAIAF
-936 PHSNK
+936 PHSEVHD
-941 PNNAVTYVVNRVAEY
+941 NAVTYIVNRVAEY
-956 AETEDYFENEDDNNY
+956 AETEDNFDNEDDNNY
-971 DGE
+971 DEE

>member
-10 VRICRIR
+10 VRHCRLI
-17 IGEMP
+17 IGEES
-22 TTTDEKIDNAI
+22 TTTDAKIDQAI
-33 NEIKNLFGP
+33 EMVKNLLGAE
-42 DNIDSVRLKQE
+42 NIDTIRLKRE

-74 LPWLNEFKANNQSE
+74 QPWLNDFKANEQSE
-88 WKFWKRYREYLENKG
+88 WKFWKRYKEYLENKG

-113 ILTDKILD
+113 ILTDRILD
-121 NMFNPRLNDIQLSKK
+121 NMFNPKLNDIVLGKK

-159 DAGFNFIIVLA
+159 DTGFNFIIVLA

-192 TQFERFYANNAQN
+192 TQFERVYANNAQN
-205 KIGVGRSSL
+205 KIGVGRSTL

-255 TKILERLYT
+255 VSVLRRLYS
-264 WLKTQSNDNKLNS
+264 WLSTQPNDSKNS
-277 KSVLIIDDEADNASI
+277 KSVLVIDDEADNASV
-292 NTNNTNKKELNPTKI
+292 NTNRSELNPTRI
-307 NGWIR
+307 NGLIR
-312 KIIDIFN
+312 DIINIFN
-319 RTAYVG
+319 RNVYVG

-338 DDTDLFPRD
+338 DETDLFPRD

-381 VFKIS
+381 VFRVS

-405 SNIPESLK
+405 SDLPESLRT
-413 KAIKCFIVTCAIRI
+413 AIKCFIVTCAIRI

-442 SRFQVWQNT
+442 SRFQIWQNT
-451 IKNLIEDLF
+451 IKEIVEQLF

-471 PDMLEEFRH
+471 PAILEEFRC

-494 TTKKILNS
+494 TTNKILNS
-502 SLSTIDN
+502 SFSNIDN
-509 NMQVHTWEEIK
+509 DTKVHTWEEIK
-520 PLLNQA
+520 PLLNRA

-531 VKSINGSSGD
+531 IKSINGSSGD
-541 VIDYQQNE
+541 VIDYQQNDR
-549 KTGISVIAI
+549 TGISVIAI

-656 TAINKMRNTTTVE
+656 TAINKMRNTRQIE

-675 LRETYQLPMDKGLKQ
+675 LRETYQLPMDRSLKQ
-690 RNLIATQKLINTLGT
+690 RNLVSTQELINSLGT
-705 PEPKEENSD
+705 PENQKG
-714 NYLWRNIGPDDICTY
+714 NYLWKNVSPEDICTY
-729 FTEFNVAKSL
+729 FSAFNVAKSL

-745 LICDYIK
+745 LICNYIR
-752 NLEKQGELTSW
+752 NLAQHGELTSW
-763 SVVLMNKKKTQKTFT
+763 RVVLMNKENAQKQFS
-778 FDNGIKVGCF
+778 FGSGINVGCF
-788 DRTRADEIGDDT
+788 DRNRAKEIGDDT
-800 YFIKKNH
+800 YFIRKNH

-818 LDSKCLQSAMIE
+818 LED
-830 TQKRFYLGND
+830 D
-840 PQWAN
+840 V
-845 LNQYGKEQKRI
+845 LNEALNKTVITMQEQGKDWNKT
-856 ELDLIWDS
+856 
-864 LPDEEKR
+864 
-871 KGWAKEYPSPKIV
+871 YPSPKIV
-884 REEYRSVTNPL
+884 REEFRSPTNPL
-895 LIIYPLNPVYSN
+895 LIIYPLNPVCAN
-907 IKNSDG
+907 IKNADGSIKDG
-913 TIKIGTTSYTVE
+913 TIQYTEE

-936 PHSNK
+936 PHSNI
-941 PNNAVTYVVNRVAEY
+941 PNNAVAYVVNRIAEF
-956 AETEDYFENEDDNNY
+956 AETEDNFDNEDDNNY

>member
-10 VRICRIR
+10 VRHCRLI
-17 IGEMP
+17 IGEES
-22 TTTDEKIDNAI
+22 TTTDAKIDQAI
-33 NEIKNLFGP
+33 EMVKNLLGAE
-42 DNIDSVRLKQE
+42 NIDTIRLKRE

-59 TQIETFRILVGRERR
+59 TKIETFRILVGRERR
-74 LPWLNEFKANNQSE
+74 QPWLNDFKANGQSE
-88 WKFWKRYREYLENKG
+88 WKFWKRYKEYLENKG

-113 ILTDKILD
+113 ILTDRILD
-121 NMFNPRLNDIQLSKK
+121 NMFNPKLNDIVLGKK

-192 TQFERFYANNAQN
+192 TQFERVYANNAQN
-205 KIGVGRSSL
+205 KIGVGRSTL

-239 VNFNTS
+239 VNFNTA

-255 TKILERLYT
+255 VSVLRRLYS
-264 WLKTQSNDNKLNS
+264 WLSTQSNDSKNS
-277 KSVLIIDDEADNASI
+277 KSVLVIDDEADNASI
-292 NTNNTNKKELNPTKI
+292 NTNRPELNPTRI
-307 NGWIR
+307 NGLIR
-312 KIIDIFN
+312 DIINIFN

-381 VFKIS
+381 VFRVS

-405 SNIPESLK
+405 SDLPESLK
-413 KAIKCFIVTCAIRI
+413 TAIKCFIVTCAIRI
-427 ARGQGNKHNSMLIHL
+427 ARGQSNRHNSMLIHL
-442 SRFQVWQNT
+442 SRFQIWQNS
-451 IKNLIEDLF
+451 IKELVEQLF

-471 PDMLEEFRH
+471 PAILEEFRC

-494 TTKKILNS
+494 TTNKILNS
-502 SLSTIDN
+502 SFSNIDN
-509 NMQVHTWEEIK
+509 DMRLHTWEEIK
-520 PLLNQA
+520 PLLNRA

-549 KTGISVIAI
+549 RTGISVIAI

-656 TAINKMRNTTTVE
+656 TAINKMRNTRQIE

-690 RNLIATQKLINTLGT
+690 RNLVATQELINTLGT
-705 PEPKEENSD
+705 PENQKG
-714 NYLWRNIGPDDICTY
+714 NYLWKSVSPEDICTY
-729 FTEFNVAKSL
+729 FSAFNVAKSL

-745 LICDYIK
+745 LICNYIR
-752 NLEKQGELTSW
+752 NLAQQGELTSW
-763 SVVLMNKKKTQKTFT
+763 RVVLMNKENAQKQFS
-778 FDNGIKVGCF
+778 FGSGINVGCF
-788 DRTRADEIGDDT
+788 DRNRAKEIGDDT
-800 YFIKKNH
+800 YFIRKNH

-818 LDSKCLQSAMIE
+818 LEEDV
-830 TQKRFYLGND
+830 
-840 PQWAN
+840 
-845 LNQYGKEQKRI
+845 LNKALNKTISTMLEQGKDWNKT
-856 ELDLIWDS
+856 
-864 LPDEEKR
+864 
-871 KGWAKEYPSPKIV
+871 YPSPKIV
-884 REEYRSVTNPL
+884 REEFRSPTNPL
-895 LIIYPLNPVYSN
+895 LIIYPLNPVCAN
-907 IKNSDG
+907 IKNTDGSIKAG
-913 TIKIGTTSYTVE
+913 TIQYTEE

-936 PHSNK
+936 PHSNI
-941 PNNAVTYVVNRVAEY
+941 PNNAVAYVVNRIAEF
-956 AETEDYFENEDDNNY
+956 AETEDNFDNEDDNNY

>member
-10 VRICRIR
+10 VRHCRLI
-17 IGEMP
+17 IGEES
-22 TTTDEKIDNAI
+22 TTTDAKIDQAI
-33 NEIKNLFGP
+33 EMVKNLLGAE
-42 DNIDSVRLKQE
+42 NIDTTRLKRE

-59 TQIETFRILVGRERR
+59 TQIESFRILVGRERR
-74 LPWLNEFKANNQSE
+74 QPWLNDFKANEQSE
-88 WKFWKRYREYLENKG
+88 WKFWKRYKEYIENKG

-113 ILTDKILD
+113 ILTDRILD
-121 NMFNPRLNDIQLSKK
+121 NMFNPKLNDIVLDKK

-192 TQFERFYANNAQN
+192 TQFERVYANNAQN
-205 KIGVGRSSL
+205 KIGVGRSTL

-239 VNFNTS
+239 VNFNTA

-255 TKILERLYT
+255 VSVLRRLYS
-264 WLKTQSNDNKLNS
+264 WLSTQSNVNS
-277 KSVLIIDDEADNASI
+277 KSVLVIDDEADNASI
-292 NTNNTNKKELNPTKI
+292 NTNRAELNPTRI
-307 NGWIR
+307 NGLIR
-312 KIIDIFN
+312 DIINIFN

-362 KVFGTSLTPDE
+362 KVFGTSLIPDE

-381 VFKIS
+381 VFRVS

-405 SNIPESLK
+405 SDLPESLK
-413 KAIKCFIVTCAIRI
+413 TAIKCFIVTCAIRI

-442 SRFQVWQNT
+442 SRFQIWQNS
-451 IKNLIEDLF
+451 IKEIVEQLF

-471 PDMLEEFRH
+471 PDILEEFRC
-480 IFEEDTDNYTSYTS
+480 IFEEDTDNYTSYIS
-494 TTKKILNS
+494 TTNKILKS
-502 SLSTIDN
+502 SFSNIDN
-509 NMQVHTWEEIK
+509 DMQLHTWEEIK
-520 PLLNQA
+520 PLLNRA
-526 AQKII
+526 AQKIV

-549 KTGISVIAI
+549 RTGISVIAI

-656 TAINKMRNTTTVE
+656 TAINKMRNTKQIE

-690 RNLIATQKLINTLGT
+690 RNLIATQELITTLGM
-705 PEPKEENSD
+705 PEPKENNSG
-714 NYLWRNIGPDDICTY
+714 NYLWRNVSPEVICTY
-729 FTEFNVAKSL
+729 FSTFNVAKSL
-739 KKVNLE
+739 KKVNLD
-745 LICDYIK
+745 LICNYIK
-752 NLEKQGELTSW
+752 KLAQQGELTSW
-763 SVVLMNKKKTQKTFT
+763 RVVLMNKQNAQKQYS
-778 FDNGIKVGCF
+778 FDNGINVGCF
-788 DRTRADEIGDDT
+788 DRNRAKEIGDDT
-800 YFIKKNH
+800 YFIRKNH

-818 LDSKCLQSAMIE
+818 LEDSV
-830 TQKRFYLGND
+830 
-840 PQWAN
+840 
-845 LNQYGKEQKRI
+845 LNEALNKTIITMREQGKDWNK
-856 ELDLIWDS
+856 
-864 LPDEEKR
+864 P
-871 KGWAKEYPSPKIV
+871 YPSPKIV
-884 REEYRSVTNPL
+884 REEFRSPTNPL
-895 LIIYPLNPVYSN
+895 LIIYPLNPVCAN
-907 IKNSDG
+907 IYINDLPKAG
-913 TIKIGTTSYTVE
+913 TIQYTEE

-936 PHSNK
+936 PHSNI
-941 PNNAVTYVVNRVAEY
+941 PNNAVAYVVNRIDEF
-956 AETEDYFENEDDNNY
+956 AETEDNFDNEDDNNY